1 MKLKLLM
8 IFSIILITCGI
19 VIMNQYQILRNKQEQ
34 NVLIIRNYQEQNVLI
49 IFNQIQNAKFA
60 NYFDFNKYINI
71 SLINLLF

>member
-34 NVLIIRNYQEQNVLI
+34 NVLII
-49 IFNQIQNAKFA
+49 FNQIQNAKFA